1 MINTYQSTVTL
12 TEDGKLTLENL
23 PFQAGDNVKI
33 IVEENYQSKMFID
46 HEKPLRGSILHY
58 EDPFE
63 PAVPEEEWEALK

>member
-23 PFQAGDNVKI
+23 PFQA
-33 IVEENYQSKMFID
+33 ENNQLETFID
-46 HEKPLRGSILHY
+46 NEKPLRGSILYY

-63 PAVPEEEWEALK
+63 PAVPEEDWEALK